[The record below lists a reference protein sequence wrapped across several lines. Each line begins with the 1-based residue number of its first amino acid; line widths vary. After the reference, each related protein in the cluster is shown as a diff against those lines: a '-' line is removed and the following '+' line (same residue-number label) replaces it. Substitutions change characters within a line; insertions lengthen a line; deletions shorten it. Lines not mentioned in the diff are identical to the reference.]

1 MLVCWKLY
9 SKLTSGLWIT
19 QTQVIHARMYNVS
32 KARRNL
38 NLYVYISTYTKQKYL
53 IRTIILWGGKRKKKE
68 KGEKWWQLRQH
79 FQRQGKEIMHI
90 YLHCLSKLTYPM
102 LQVYTCNQL
111 CDAGQQH
118 YLEARE
124 FTKYSIAPIKA
135 INDG

>member
-1 MLVCWKLY
+1 VLLCWKLY

-19 QTQVIHARMYNVS
+19 QTQVIHARMCNVS
-32 KARRNL
+32 KTRRNL

-53 IRTIILWGGKRKKKE
+53 IRTIILWGKKE
-68 KGEKWWQLRQH
+68 RKRGKIVAIQTTLSKRGKGNNAY
-79 FQRQGKEIMHI
+79 I
-90 YLHCLSKLTYPM
+90 YLQCFSKLTYPM

-118 YLEARE
+118 YLEAKE
-124 FTKYSIAPIKA
+124 FTECLIAPIKG